1 MIEAED
7 RGSRGPTNTAAEF
20 FSAKEMHMEK
30 SHRFIFRAI
39 SLGVTQGEC
48 RVLAVTFI
56 CF

>member
-1 MIEAED
+1 MAK
-7 RGSRGPTNTAAEF
+7 PTNTAEEF
-20 FSAKEMHMEK
+20 FFAKEMHMEK
-30 SHRFIFRAI
+30 PIVSYSSAV